1 MNPQVVSELLLGLL
15 GLCVGS
21 FLNVVIYRLPAG
33 LALTRPA
40 RSFCPACHAPIAW
53 FDNLPVL
60 SWLLLRGRC
69 RHCRGP
75 ISVQYPLI
83 EALCSM
89 AFVLVYHLL
98 FVIGTH
104 APDGP
109 ARLPCDTPL
118 LLAWLTLVAALLAC
132 AAMDIASYTVD
143 VRVTLVAVAAGLF
156 FHAVW
161 PRPPV
166 LLPVAATPAGGGLL
180 AAGLVSLAVL
190 VWALRRPDS
199 TAPNPDLAAPGASD
213 GRAGPTESAGTRLG
227 GVLGTLAALGLAAWA
242 VAQAGGP
249 PRAGGTLLDPVAGG
263 GLIVLFLATVVA
275 GSRRRAADDEI
286 RRAIEDEQPA
296 ARRTALRE
304 LLSLMPTI
312 VSGVAIWLAVLR
324 VPPAAAVWHDLVH
337 WSPGHGLTPVAGLT
351 YAVGGALIAAA
362 AGWALRIIFTLVFGR
377 EAFGTGDI
385 YILAAAGAAGG
396 WDIALLGLL
405 LSVGVALA
413 GWLLSLLGKSSVM
426 IPFGP
431 WLAVGV
437 LMALWLRN
445 PAGELFRRY
454 GDALRLAWHDQ
465 PQLIAVAGGLML
477 VASAGAV
484 ALARLVRR
492 FVSP

>member
-1 MNPQVVSELLLGLL
+1 MNSHVVSELVLGLL

-33 LALTRPA
+33 LALSRPA
-40 RSFCPACHAPIAW
+40 RSFCPRCHAPIAW
-53 FDNLPVL
+53 YDNLPVL

-69 RHCRGP
+69 RGCRGS

-83 EALCSM
+83 EALCGL

-98 FVIGTH
+98 FVIGAH
-104 APDGP
+104 GSGGP
-109 ARLPCDTPL
+109 AHLPCDAPL

-143 VRVTLVAVAAGLF
+143 VRVTLVVVVAGLF

-161 PRPPV
+161 PRTSV
-166 LLPVAATPAGGGLL
+166 LLPVAATAAGGGLL
-180 AAGLVSLAVL
+180 AAGVVSLVVL
-190 VWALRRPDS
+190 VWALRRPGEE
-199 TAPNPDLAAPGASD
+199 APSP
-213 GRAGPTESAGTRLG
+213 ESAPPPPTAESHGARVG

-242 VAQAGGP
+242 VACAVDP
-249 PRAGGTLLDPVAGG
+249 PETIVHFDPVAGG
-263 GLIVLFLATVVA
+263 GSVLLFLATVVA
-275 GSRRRAADDEI
+275 GSQRRAADEEI
-286 RRAIEDEQPA
+286 RQAIEDEQPA

-304 LLSLMPTI
+304 LLALAPAVAVAGAVWLMI
-312 VSGVAIWLAVLR
+312 LR
-324 VPPAAAVWHDLVH
+324 LPPAAAAWHDLVR
-337 WSPGHGLTPVAGLT
+337 WTPGHGLAPVAGLT
-351 YAVGGALIAAA
+351 YAVCGALTGAA
-362 AGWALRIIFTLVFGR
+362 AGWVLRIVFTLVFGR

-413 GWLLSLLGKSSVM
+413 GWLLSLVGKSSVM

-437 LMALWLRN
+437 LMALWLRH
-445 PAGELFRRY
+445 PAGDLFARY
-454 GDALRLAWHDQ
+454 GDTLRVAWLEQ
-465 PQLIAVAGGLML
+465 PQLIVVAGGLML

-492 FVSP
+492 FVAP